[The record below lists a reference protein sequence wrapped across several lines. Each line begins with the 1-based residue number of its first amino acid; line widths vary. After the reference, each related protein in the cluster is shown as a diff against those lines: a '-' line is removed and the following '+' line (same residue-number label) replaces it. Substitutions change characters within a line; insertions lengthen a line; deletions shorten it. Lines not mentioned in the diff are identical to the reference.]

1 MHIANNN
8 ERDFIGY
15 GENPHKV
22 EWPGKARIA
31 VSMVVNYEEGS
42 EYSFAFGDPVQES
55 YKEYPKA
62 MPDGV
67 RDLTNESV
75 YEYGT
80 RAGFWRI
87 MRILKKYNVPA
98 TIHACA
104 LAFERNP
111 EAVRALMAA
120 GHEVC
125 SHGYRW
131 EDPFRMT
138 REQERE
144 SIKKA
149 IRSFEKTTGGRPL
162 GWYSRYG
169 PSIHTRELLIEEG
182 GFIYDS
188 ESVADDIPYYVN
200 VKERPWLVLPYSVDL
215 NDMKF
220 WTTGA
225 FSHAEDF
232 FQYLRDTFDV
242 LYDEGA
248 EFPKMMS
255 IGLHLRICGR
265 PGRARAIEKFL
276 QYARSHDQ
284 VWFTRRLDI
293 ARWWLQHYPATG
305 P

>member
-1 MHIANNN
+1 
-8 ERDFIGY
+8 
-15 GENPHKV
+15 
-22 EWPGKARIA
+22 
-31 VSMVVNYEEGS
+31 
-42 EYSFAFGDPVQES
+42 
-55 YKEYPKA
+55 
-62 MPDGV
+62 MPEGV

-75 YEYGT
+75 YEYGA
-80 RAGFWRI
+80 RVGFWRI
-87 MRILKKYNVPA
+87 MRILKKHDAPA
-98 TIHACA
+98 TLHACA

-111 EAVRALMAA
+111 EAVRAIMDG

-144 SIKKA
+144 SIQKA
-149 IRSFEKTTGGRPL
+149 IHSFESTTGIRPL

-169 PSIHTRELLIEEG
+169 PSIHTRELLVEEG

-200 VKERPWLVLPYSVDL
+200 VKGRPFLVLPYSVDL

-225 FSHAEDF
+225 FSHADDF
-232 FQYLRDTFDV
+232 FRYLQDTFDV
-242 LYDEGA
+242 LYEEGA
-248 EFPKMMS
+248 EYAKMMS
-255 IGLHLRICGR
+255 IGLHLRISGR
-265 PGRARAIEKFL
+265 PGRARALEKFL
-276 QYARSHDQ
+276 QYARGHEQ
-284 VWFTRRLDI
+284 VWFARRIDI
-293 ARWWLQHYPATG
+293 ARWWLQHYPPTK